1 MAFSNRSEIVP
12 AVEIINT
19 KEMTMK
25 ILQAKKQECR
35 SRINRAKQEIEDLKM
50 AKIAE
55 LEYAILHAEA
65 ELTKLEEH
73 EKMVN
78 AAQDVQETK

>member
-1 MAFSNRSEIVP
+1 MAISNRSEIVP
-12 AVEIINT
+12 AIDIINT

-35 SRINRAKQEIEDLKM
+35 SRINRAKQEIEDLKV

-55 LEYAILHAEA
+55 LEYQILHAEA
-65 ELTKLEEH
+65 ELAKLDEH
-73 EKMVN
+73 EKTVGSSVDVN
-78 AAQDVQETK
+78 TNK